1 MQEGSHGVTVVNLVG
16 GLVGTKIADELKL
29 KISALYLVAFIEK

>member
-1 MQEGSHGVTVVNLVG
+1 MQEGSHDVTVVNLVA
-16 GLVGTKIADELKL
+16 GLVGTKIANELKL